1 MTLQGAVGRTVVPYS
16 ISVYFEQPKAPV
28 MTTSEALPVE
38 AAASAEERPS
48 RAPVWRSFLR
58 PLPLA
63 AGIVVVVSLLAALFA
78 SQLAALSGND
88 PFTYHADALGPDT
101 SPKGAFGGVSA
112 EHWFGV
118 EPGTGR
124 DLFSLVI
131 YGARV
136 SLLVGIAS
144 TVLATIIGVVLG
156 IVAGAVGGLIE
167 KLVDFATD
175 VTLGFPFLIFAIALS
190 ALFPLE
196 APRALLL
203 TVVIGMFG
211 WPGIARVVAAETRV
225 IVRQPYVVASRVMG
239 ARFGHVFRHQV
250 LPNVASTVIVYSCIS
265 LPGRISAEATLSF
278 LGVGVLPPTPSW
290 GRSIGDA
297 INWLLVDPAFLL
309 FPAAALFLV
318 TYSFNILG
326 DTLRDALDPRGVR

>member
-1 MTLQGAVGRTVVPYS
+1 MSRD
-16 ISVYFEQPKAPV
+16 
-28 MTTSEALPVE
+28 
-38 AAASAEERPS
+38 ERPS
-48 RAPVWRSFLR
+48 RVPVWRAFLR
-58 PLPLA
+58 PVPATA
-63 AGIVVVVSLLAALFA
+63 ALIVAVSLLAAVFA
-78 SQLAALSGND
+78 PQLSALSGND
-88 PFTYHADALGPDT
+88 PFTYHADTLGPDT
-101 SPKGAFGGVSA
+101 APLGVLGGVSG

-124 DLFSLVI
+124 DLFSLVV

-144 TVLATIIGVVLG
+144 TVLATIIGVLLG
-156 IVAGAVGGLIE
+156 IIAGAVGGAVE

-196 APRALLL
+196 MPRALLL
-203 TVVIGMFG
+203 TAVIGMFG

-239 ARFGHVFRHQV
+239 ARFPHVFRHQV

-297 INWLLVDPAFLL
+297 ISWLLVDPAFLL

-318 TYSFNILG
+318 TFSFNILG
-326 DTLRDALDPRGVR
+326 DTLRDALDPRGAR

>member
-1 MTLQGAVGRTVVPYS
+1 MRYS
-16 ISVYFEQPKAPV
+16 QSFKFGPPKALV
-28 MTTSEALPVE
+28 MTTSDALPVE
-38 AAASAEERPS
+38 AAVSVEERPT
-48 RAPVWRSFLR
+48 RPRVWRAFLR
-58 PLPLA
+58 PVPLA
-63 AGIVVVVSLLAALFA
+63 AAILVTASLLAAVFA
-78 SQLAALSGND
+78 PQLSALSGND
-88 PFTYHADALGPDT
+88 PFTYHPETLGPDT
-101 SPKGAFGGVSA
+101 SPEGALGGVSA
-112 EHWFGV
+112 QHWFGV

-131 YGARV
+131 HGARV

-144 TVLATIIGVVLG
+144 TVLATLVGVVLG
-156 IVAGAVGGLIE
+156 VVAGAVGGVVE

-175 VTLGFPFLIFAIALS
+175 ITLGFPFLIFAIALS

-203 TVVIGMFG
+203 TLVIGMFG

-239 ARFGHVFRHQV
+239 ARFLHVFRHQV

-297 INWLLVDPAFLL
+297 IAWLLVDPAFLL

-318 TYSFNILG
+318 TFSFNILG
-326 DTLRDALDPRGVR
+326 DTLRDALDPRGGRS

>member
-1 MTLQGAVGRTVVPYS
+1 M
-16 ISVYFEQPKAPV
+16 
-28 MTTSEALPVE
+28 MTTSDALPVE
-38 AAASAEERPS
+38 AAVSLDDRTARP
-48 RAPVWRSFLR
+48 AVWRAFLR
-58 PLPLA
+58 PVPA
-63 AGIVVVVSLLAALFA
+63 AAAVVVAVSLLAAVFA
-78 SQLAALSGND
+78 PQLSALSGND
-88 PFTYHADALGPDT
+88 PFTYHPEALGPDT
-101 SPKGAFGGVSA
+101 APLGAFGGVSA
-112 EHWFGV
+112 DHWFGV

-124 DLFSLVI
+124 DLFSLVVH
-131 YGARV
+131 GARV

-156 IVAGAVGGLIE
+156 IVAGAVGGFVE
-167 KLVDFATD
+167 KLVEVATD

-203 TVVIGMFG
+203 TLVIGMFG

-239 ARFGHVFRHQV
+239 ARLAHVLRHQV

-297 INWLLVDPAFLL
+297 ISWLLVDPAFLL

-318 TYSFNILG
+318 TFSFNILG
-326 DTLRDALDPRGVR
+326 DTLRDALDPRGAQR

>member
-1 MTLQGAVGRTVVPYS
+1 MTVGDGLAADAVATL
-16 ISVYFEQPKAPV
+16 ED
-28 MTTSEALPVE
+28 
-38 AAASAEERPS
+38 RPR
-48 RAPVWRSFLR
+48 RAPVWRAFLR

-63 AGIVVVVSLLAALFA
+63 AGIVVLASILAALFA
-78 SQLAALSGND
+78 PQLAALSGND

-101 SPKGAFGGVSA
+101 SPDGILGGVSS

-124 DLFSLVI
+124 DLFSQVI

-136 SLLVGIAS
+136 SLVVGLAS
-144 TVLATIIGVVLG
+144 TLLATVIGVVLG
-156 IVAGAVGGLIE
+156 VVAGVAGEFVE

-196 APRALLL
+196 APRTLLL
-203 TVVIGMFG
+203 TLVIGMFG

-225 IVRQPYVVASRVMG
+225 VVRQPYVVASRVMG
-239 ARFGHVFRHQV
+239 ARFGHLFRHQV

-297 INWLLVDPAFLL
+297 ISWLLVDPAFLL

-318 TYSFNILG
+318 TFSFNILG
-326 DTLRDALDPRGVR
+326 DTLRDALDPRGGRS

>member
-1 MTLQGAVGRTVVPYS
+1 M
-16 ISVYFEQPKAPV
+16 
-28 MTTSEALPVE
+28 MTTSDALPVE
-38 AAASAEERPS
+38 AAVSLDDRTART
-48 RAPVWRSFLR
+48 PVWRAFLR
-58 PLPLA
+58 PVPAAAAVVVAASVLA
-63 AGIVVVVSLLAALFA
+63 AVFA
-78 SQLAALSGND
+78 PQLSALSDND
-88 PFTYHADALGPDT
+88 PFTYHPEALGPDT
-101 SPKGAFGGVSA
+101 APLGAFGGVSA
-112 EHWFGV
+112 DHWFGV

-124 DLFSLVI
+124 DLFSLVVH
-131 YGARV
+131 GARV

-144 TVLATIIGVVLG
+144 TLLATVIGVVLG
-156 IVAGAVGGLIE
+156 IVAGAVGGFVE
-167 KLVDFATD
+167 KLVEVATD

-203 TVVIGMFG
+203 TLVIGVFG

-239 ARFGHVFRHQV
+239 ARLTHVLRHQV

-297 INWLLVDPAFLL
+297 ISWLLVDPAFLL

-318 TYSFNILG
+318 TFSFNILG
-326 DTLRDALDPRGVR
+326 DTLRDALDPRGAQR

>member
-1 MTLQGAVGRTVVPYS
+1 
-16 ISVYFEQPKAPV
+16 
-28 MTTSEALPVE
+28 MTTSDALPVE
-38 AAASAEERPS
+38 AAASTDERPS

-58 PLPLA
+58 PVPATA
-63 AGIVVVVSLLAALFA
+63 AVVVVISLLSAIFA
-78 SQLAALSGND
+78 SQLSALSGND

-101 SPKGAFGGVSA
+101 SPEGFFGGISA

-131 YGARV
+131 HGARV

-144 TVLATIIGVVLG
+144 TVLATVIGVVLG
-156 IVAGAVGGLIE
+156 IVAGAVGGVVE

-203 TVVIGMFG
+203 TLVIGMFG

-225 IVRQPYVVASRVMG
+225 IVQQPYVVASRVMG

-297 INWLLVDPAFLL
+297 ISWLLVDPAFLL
-309 FPAAALFLV
+309 FPAAALFVV
-318 TYSFNILG
+318 TFSFNILG

>member
-1 MTLQGAVGRTVVPYS
+1 MMTQSEGLPT
-16 ISVYFEQPKAPV
+16 E
-28 MTTSEALPVE
+28 TTSLQD
-38 AAASAEERPS
+38 AATGEEPPR
-48 RAPVWRSFLR
+48 RRSLGHAFLR

-63 AGIVVVVSLLAALFA
+63 AGIVVVISLLAALFA
-78 SQLAALSGND
+78 PQLAALSGND
-88 PFTYHADALGPDT
+88 PFTYNVDALAPDT
-101 SPKGAFGGVSA
+101 SPAGPLGGVSA

-124 DLFSLVI
+124 DLFSLVV

-136 SLLVGIAS
+136 SLLIGIAS
-144 TVLATIIGVVLG
+144 TLLATAIGVVLG
-156 IVAGAVGGLIE
+156 IVAGALGGVVE

-203 TVVIGMFG
+203 TLVIGMFG

-225 IVRQPYVVASRVMG
+225 VVRQPYVTASRVMG

-250 LPNVASTVIVYSCIS
+250 LPNVASTVIVFASIS
-265 LPGRISAEATLSF
+265 LPGRIAAEASLSF
-278 LGVGVLPPTPSW
+278 LGVGMLPPTPSW

-297 INWLLVDPAFLL
+297 ISWLIVDPAFLL

-318 TYSFNILG
+318 TFSFNILG
-326 DTLRDALDPRGVR
+326 DTLRDALDPRGDRS

>member
-1 MTLQGAVGRTVVPYS
+1 
-16 ISVYFEQPKAPV
+16 
-28 MTTSEALPVE
+28 
-38 AAASAEERPS
+38 
-48 RAPVWRSFLR
+48 
-58 PLPLA
+58 
-63 AGIVVVVSLLAALFA
+63 
-78 SQLAALSGND
+78 D
-88 PFTYHADALGPDT
+88 PFTYHADALGADT

>member
-1 MTLQGAVGRTVVPYS
+1 
-16 ISVYFEQPKAPV
+16 
-28 MTTSEALPVE
+28 MTTSDALPAE
-38 AAASAEERPS
+38 AASSLEERPP
-48 RAPVWRSFLR
+48 RASVRRAFLR

-63 AGIVVVVSLLAALFA
+63 AGIVVAVSLLSALFA
-78 SQLAALSGND
+78 PQLSALSGND
-88 PFTYHADALGPDT
+88 PFTYNADALGPDT
-101 SPKGAFGGVSA
+101 SPLGVLGGVSA

-124 DLFSLVI
+124 DLFSQVL

-136 SLLVGIAS
+136 SLLIGIAS
-144 TVLATIIGVVLG
+144 TVLATAIGVLLG
-156 IVAGAVGGLIE
+156 IVAGAVGGIVE

-203 TVVIGMFG
+203 TLVIGMFG

-225 IVRQPYVVASRVMG
+225 IVSQPYVVASRVMG
-239 ARFGHVFRHQV
+239 ARFWHLFRHQV

-265 LPGRISAEATLSF
+265 LPGRIAAEATLSF
-278 LGVGVLPPTPSW
+278 LGVGMLPPTPSW

-297 INWLLVDPAFLL
+297 ISWLLVDPAFLL

-318 TYSFNILG
+318 TFSFNILG
-326 DTLRDALDPRGVR
+326 DTLRDALDPRGGQA

>member
-1 MTLQGAVGRTVVPYS
+1 M
-16 ISVYFEQPKAPV
+16 
-28 MTTSEALPVE
+28 MTTSDALPVE
-38 AAASAEERPS
+38 AAASTDERPS

-58 PLPLA
+58 PVPATA
-63 AGIVVVVSLLAALFA
+63 AVVVVLSLLSAIFA
-78 SQLAALSGND
+78 SQLSALSGND

-101 SPKGAFGGVSA
+101 SPTGFFGGVSA

-124 DLFSLVI
+124 DLFSLVVH
-131 YGARV
+131 GARV

-144 TVLATIIGVVLG
+144 TVLATVIGVVLG
-156 IVAGAVGGLIE
+156 IVAGAVGGIVE

-203 TVVIGMFG
+203 TLVIGMFG

-225 IVRQPYVVASRVMG
+225 IVQQPYVVASRVMG
-239 ARFGHVFRHQV
+239 ARFGHLFRHQV

-297 INWLLVDPAFLL
+297 ISWLLVDPAFLL
-309 FPAAALFLV
+309 FPAAALFVV
-318 TYSFNILG
+318 TFSFNILG

>member
-1 MTLQGAVGRTVVPYS
+1 MS
-16 ISVYFEQPKAPV
+16 
-28 MTTSEALPVE
+28 TSDALSAD
-38 AAASAEERPS
+38 AAAYEERPARPGVA
-48 RAPVWRSFLR
+48 RAFLK

-63 AGIVVVVSLLAALFA
+63 AAVIVVLSVLGAVLAP
-78 SQLAALSGND
+78 QLAALSGND
-88 PFTYHADALGPDT
+88 PFSYDPDALAPDT
-101 SPKGAFGGVSA
+101 SPAGRFGGVSA

-124 DLFSLVI
+124 DLFSLVL

-136 SLLVGIAS
+136 SLLIGLAS
-144 TVLATIIGVVLG
+144 TVLATVIGVVLG
-156 IVAGAVGGLIE
+156 IVAGAVGGLVE

-203 TVVIGMFG
+203 TLVIGMFG

-225 IVRQPYVVASRVMG
+225 IVQQPYVVASRVMG

-265 LPGRISAEATLSF
+265 LPGRIAAEATLSF
-278 LGVGVLPPTPSW
+278 LGVGMLPPTPSW

-297 INWLLVDPAFLL
+297 ISWLLVDPAFLL

-326 DTLRDALDPRGVR
+326 DTLRDALDPRGGHP

>member
-1 MTLQGAVGRTVVPYS
+1 M
-16 ISVYFEQPKAPV
+16 
-28 MTTSEALPVE
+28 MTTSDALPAE
-38 AAASAEERPS
+38 AVASLDERPARRS
-48 RAPVWRSFLR
+48 VGRAFLR

-63 AGIVVVVSLLAALFA
+63 AAVVVLVSVLAALLA
-78 SQLAALSGND
+78 PQLAALSGND

-101 SPKGAFGGVSA
+101 APAGALGGVSGD
-112 EHWFGV
+112 HWFGV

-136 SLLVGIAS
+136 SLLVGLAS
-144 TVLATIIGVVLG
+144 TLLATVIGVVLG
-156 IVAGAVGGLIE
+156 IVAGAVGGVVE

-203 TVVIGMFG
+203 TLVIGMFG
-211 WPGIARVVAAETRV
+211 WPSIARVVAAETRV

-250 LPNVASTVIVYSCIS
+250 LPNVASTVIVFSCIS
-265 LPGRISAEATLSF
+265 LPGRIAAEATLSF
-278 LGVGVLPPTPSW
+278 LGVGMLPPTPSW

-318 TYSFNILG
+318 TFSFTILG
-326 DTLRDALDPRGVR
+326 DTLRDALDPRGGRP

>member
-1 MTLQGAVGRTVVPYS
+1 
-16 ISVYFEQPKAPV
+16 
-28 MTTSEALPVE
+28 MTTSDALPVE
-38 AAASAEERPS
+38 AAASAEERPA

-58 PLPLA
+58 PAPLA
-63 AGIVVVVSLLAALFA
+63 AALVVVISLLSAIFA
-78 SQLAALSGND
+78 SQLSALSGND
-88 PFTYHADALGPDT
+88 PFTFHADALGADT
-101 SPKGAFGGVSA
+101 APLGAFGGISGD
-112 EHWFGV
+112 HWFGV

-124 DLFSLVI
+124 DLFSLVVH
-131 YGARV
+131 GARV

-144 TVLATIIGVVLG
+144 TVLATVIGVVLG
-156 IVAGAVGGLIE
+156 VVAGSVGGIVE

-203 TVVIGMFG
+203 TLVIGMFG

-225 IVRQPYVVASRVMG
+225 IVHQPYVVASRVMG
-239 ARFGHVFRHQV
+239 ARFVHLFRHQV

-297 INWLLVDPAFLL
+297 ISWLLVDPAFLL

-318 TYSFNILG
+318 TFSFNILG

>member
-1 MTLQGAVGRTVVPYS
+1 
-16 ISVYFEQPKAPV
+16 
-28 MTTSEALPVE
+28 MTTSDVLPVE
-38 AAASAEERPS
+38 AAASTDERPS

-58 PLPLA
+58 PVPATA
-63 AGIVVVVSLLAALFA
+63 AVVVVISLLSAVFA
-78 SQLAALSGND
+78 SQLSALSGND

-101 SPKGAFGGVSA
+101 SPVGFFGGISA

-131 YGARV
+131 HGARV

-144 TVLATIIGVVLG
+144 TGLATVIGVVLG
-156 IVAGAVGGLIE
+156 IVAGAVGGVVE

-203 TVVIGMFG
+203 TLVIGMFG

-225 IVRQPYVVASRVMG
+225 IVQQPYVVASRVMG
-239 ARFGHVFRHQV
+239 ARFGHLFRHQV

-297 INWLLVDPAFLL
+297 ISWLLVDPAFLL

-318 TYSFNILG
+318 TFSFNILG

>member
-1 MTLQGAVGRTVVPYS
+1 MVRYCQSLN
-16 ISVYFEQPKAPV
+16 FLWLKALV
-28 MTTSEALPVE
+28 MTTSDALPAE
-38 AAASAEERPS
+38 AAVALDERPS
-48 RAPVWRSFLR
+48 RPRVWRAFLR
-58 PLPLA
+58 PVPITA
-63 AGIVVVVSLLAALFA
+63 AALVAVSLLAAVFA
-78 SQLAALSGND
+78 EKLSALSGND
-88 PFTYHADALGPDT
+88 PFTYHPEALGPDT
-101 SPKGAFGGVSA
+101 APLGALGGVSA
-112 EHWFGV
+112 QHWFGV

-124 DLFSLVI
+124 DLFSLVVH
-131 YGARV
+131 GARV

-144 TVLATIIGVVLG
+144 TILATLIGVVLG
-156 IVAGAVGGLIE
+156 IVAGAVGGVVE

-203 TVVIGMFG
+203 TLVIGMFG

-225 IVRQPYVVASRVMG
+225 IVRQPYVVASHVMG
-239 ARFGHVFRHQV
+239 ARFPHVFRHQV

-297 INWLLVDPAFLL
+297 ISWLLVDPAFLL

-318 TYSFNILG
+318 TFSFNILG
-326 DTLRDALDPRGVR
+326 DTLRDALDPRGGRS